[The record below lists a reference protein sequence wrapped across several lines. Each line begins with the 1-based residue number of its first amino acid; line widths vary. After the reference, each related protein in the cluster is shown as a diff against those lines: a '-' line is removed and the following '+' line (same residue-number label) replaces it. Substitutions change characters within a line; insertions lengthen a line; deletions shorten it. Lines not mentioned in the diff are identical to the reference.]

1 MDVGWGQGSVFVLTG
16 PCPLPHPVSEGV
28 QAQGSASQVATAFES
43 WHPALH
49 YPWVRILMPFM
60 TTRKLSPL

>member
-16 PCPLPHPVSEGV
+16 PCPLPHPVSESV

-43 WHPALH
+43 WTQLYIIPGLG
-49 YPWVRILMPFM
+49 Y
-60 TTRKLSPL
+60 